1 MSEAE
6 FWAQVGTCGAR
17 LWRLGRLWLGSG
29 AAADGEK
36 PFGAGLPRS
45 ALRHQRRRTGVPDG
59 ICASPPDLKAWP
71 GWSWTASSAPP
82 PPESLFNISRYA
94 G

>member
-29 AAADGEK
+29 AAADREK

-45 ALRHQRRRTGVPDG
+45 ALRHQRRRAGVPE
-59 ICASPPDLKAWP
+59 AA
-71 GWSWTASSAPP
+71 SAPAP
-82 PPESLFNISRYA
+82 LT
-94 G
+94 